1 MKFAHLADL
10 HLGAYKE
17 PKMRALSDK
26 AFALAINRI
35 IEEKADFVVI
45 SGDLFNTSLPAVDN
59 LKDATL
65 KLKLLKDNNIPVYI
79 IAGSHD
85 FSPSGKTM
93 LDVLENAGLAIN
105 VARGEIINEKLRL
118 KITEDPKTK
127 VKMCGVI
134 GKKGMLERSFYEIL
148 DREYLEQI
156 SGFKIFLLHTALTEL
171 KPDFLADMESYPIS
185 LLPKGFDYYAAGH
198 VHVRDAKSFE
208 GYKNIVYPGPL
219 FPNNF
224 REIERE
230 LGGFY
235 IYEDENL
242 KFIELNVISVSKNI
256 INCNHKNPEQIRAEI
271 LERFEKIPLNNTLV
285 LLRLY
290 GTLESGKPSDIDFKA
305 IYENLYK
312 KGAYFI
318 LKNISKLE
326 FKQFDEVKTNFSSIE
341 ELERN
346 LIIENVGQIKMPGN
360 FNEAEMINQL
370 MLILATEKKEGEKK
384 DDFERRIKEEAGGLF

>member
-1 MKFAHLADL
+1 M

-17 PKMRALSDK
+17 LKMRALSEK
-26 AFALAINRI
+26 AFELAINKI
-35 IEEKADFVVI
+35 LEEKVDFVVI

-105 VARGEIINEKLRL
+105 VAKGEMVNDKLRL
-118 KITEDPKTK
+118 RITEDPKTK
-127 VKMCGVI
+127 AKLCGII
-134 GKKGMLERSFYEIL
+134 GKKGMLEKSYYEIL
-148 DREYLEQI
+148 DRDYLEQI
-156 SGFKIFLLHTALTEL
+156 HGFKIFLLHTALTEL
-171 KPDFLADMESYPIS
+171 KPSFLEDMESYPIS
-185 LLPKGFDYYAAGH
+185 FLPKGFDYYAAGH
-198 VHVRDAKSFE
+198 VHVRDVKSFD

-235 IYEDENL
+235 IYDDGNL
-242 KFIELNVISVSKNI
+242 RHIPLNVVEVSKNTYD
-256 INCNHKNPEQIRAEI
+256 CNHKSPEQVREEI
-271 LERFEKIPLNNTLV
+271 LTKFENTPLNNTLV

-290 GTLESGKPSDIDFKA
+290 GTLESGKPSDIDFKS
-305 IYENLYK
+305 IYDSLYK
-312 KGAYFI
+312 NGTYFI

-326 FKQFDEVKTNFSSIE
+326 FKQFDEVKTNSSSIE
-341 ELERN
+341 ELERT
-346 LIIENVGQIKMPGN
+346 LIIENIGQIKMPSN
-360 FNEAEMINQL
+360 FNEVEMINQL
-370 MLILATEKKEGEKK
+370 IVMLTTEKKEGEKK
-384 DDFERRIKEEAGGLF
+384 EDFERRIIGDVDGVF

>member
-1 MKFAHLADL
+1 M

-17 PKMRALSDK
+17 LKMRALSEK
-26 AFALAINRI
+26 AFELAINKI
-35 IEEKADFVVI
+35 LEEKVDFVVI

-105 VARGEIINEKLRL
+105 VAKGEMVNDKLRL
-118 KITEDPKTK
+118 RITEDPKTK
-127 VKMCGVI
+127 AKLCGII
-134 GKKGMLERSFYEIL
+134 GKKGMLEKSYYEIL
-148 DREYLEQI
+148 DRDYLEQI
-156 SGFKIFLLHTALTEL
+156 HGFKIFLLHTALTEL
-171 KPDFLADMESYPIS
+171 KPSFLEDMESYPIS
-185 LLPKGFDYYAAGH
+185 FLPKGFDYYAAGH
-198 VHVRDAKSFE
+198 VHVRDVKSFE
-208 GYKNIVYPGPL
+208 GYKNIAYPGPL

-235 IYEDENL
+235 IYEDGNL
-242 KFIELNVISVSKNI
+242 RFVSLDVIHVSKNKFD
-256 INCNHKNPEQIRAEI
+256 CNHKNPEQIRFEI
-271 LERFEKIPLNNTLV
+271 LNKFENIPLNDTLV

-290 GTLESGKPSDIDFKA
+290 GTLESGKPSDIDFKS
-305 IYENLYK
+305 IYDSLYK
-312 KGAYFI
+312 KGAYFV
-318 LKNISKLE
+318 LKNISNLE
-326 FKQFDEVKTNFSSIE
+326 FKQFDEVKTNSSSIE

-346 LIIENVGQIKMPGN
+346 LIIENIGQIKIPGN
-360 FNEAEMINQL
+360 FNEIEMINQL
-370 MLILATEKKEGEKK
+370 MVMLMTERKEGEKK
-384 DDFERRIKEEAGGLF
+384 EDFERRIKEDVDGVF